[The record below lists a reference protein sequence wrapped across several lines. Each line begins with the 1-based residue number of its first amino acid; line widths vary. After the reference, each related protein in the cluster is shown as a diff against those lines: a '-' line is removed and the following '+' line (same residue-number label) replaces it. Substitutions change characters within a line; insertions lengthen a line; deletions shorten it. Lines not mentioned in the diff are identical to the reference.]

1 MDAAKD
7 DRRSQWNK
15 WDPPQSLDDWRDCAK
30 QEFINDGLQALG
42 LGKVVEAKK
51 VVEEARQN
59 AALNL
64 YRPKT
69 LADKSEP
76 NKE

>member
-7 DRRSQWNK
+7 TGRKWNK
-15 WDPPQSLDDWRDCAK
+15 YDPPRDLKDWRLCSQQGLVD
-30 QEFINDGLQALG
+30 DGLRAFG
-42 LGKVVEAKK
+42 LGDVVEAKK

-59 AALNL
+59 AALNF